1 MWLQCDVSH
10 PVSPP
15 HMSDKLCRSN
25 TDGYPIWGIPNWTL
39 IITFPENR
47 HTQSKHPLWVKLQL
61 SQTTPSQFITC
72 VNCGHIYAALVSMS
86 AGEASSEIN
95 THYYSIA
102 SQLHAAQLVLLQIIS
117 LRKLML
123 ENNIT
128 DSNIWVETHHIIP
141 LTLPGK

>member
-1 MWLQCDVSH
+1 
-10 PVSPP
+10 
-15 HMSDKLCRSN
+15 
-25 TDGYPIWGIPNWTL
+25 
-39 IITFPENR
+39 
-47 HTQSKHPLWVKLQL
+47 
-61 SQTTPSQFITC
+61 
-72 VNCGHIYAALVSMS
+72 MS

-141 LTLPGK
+141 LTLPGNFIYIFFFLFFSKTDEYQLCAPYLQNKIVSI